1 MTSQLVFQ
9 NHRLHPVV
17 DQLFG
22 IFADLTVEPW
32 VLQRCPCLRDRPL
45 LGAQPWKCCSDP
57 QRSNPIPRRPGR
69 FQLAQFGFDCHCW
82 CVAAFPELTK
92 PNPLWRKGS
101 QDLEA

>member
-1 MTSQLVFQ
+1 MTSQLVLQ

-17 DQLFG
+17 DQLIG
-22 IFADLTVEPW
+22 ILSDLTVKPW

-45 LGAQPWKCCSDP
+45 LGAQPWERSGDP
-57 QRSNPIPRRPGR
+57 QRPNVIAARPGG
-69 FQLAQFGFDCHCW
+69 FQLAQFGFDCHWW
-82 CVAAFPELTK
+82 CVVASPELTK